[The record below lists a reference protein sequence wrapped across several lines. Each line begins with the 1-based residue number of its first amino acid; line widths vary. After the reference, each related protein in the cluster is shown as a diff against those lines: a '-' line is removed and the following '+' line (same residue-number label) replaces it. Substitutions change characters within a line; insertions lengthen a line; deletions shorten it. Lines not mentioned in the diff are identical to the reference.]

1 MNYVT
6 FSSLNS
12 LGEISFIAGTSYTIK
27 FLCYDQD
34 GNVLDISAANCT
46 WNLAPFGT
54 DYAILT
60 KTANIITTN
69 SFEIILSSVDTKNLS
84 DGKYTHQLTIVFEDG
99 VEVVPAQGILVI
111 TKRIR

>member
-1 MNYVT
+1 MNYIT
-6 FSSLNS
+6 FSNLNNIS
-12 LGEISFIAGTSYTIK
+12 EISFVAGTTYTLEFVI
-27 FLCYDQD
+27 YDED
-34 GNVLDISAANCT
+34 NNPVDISAADCT

-60 KTANIITTN
+60 KTANVITTN

-84 DGKYTHQLTIVFEDG
+84 DGKYTHQLTIVFESG

>member
-12 LGEISFIAGTSYTIK
+12 LGEINFIAGTSYTIK
-27 FLCYDQD
+27 FLCYDQA
-34 GNVLDISAANCT
+34 GSALNISSADCS

-60 KTANIITTN
+60 KTGSIITTS
-69 SFEIILSSVDTKNLS
+69 SFEIVLAPIDTRDLSN
-84 DGKYTHQLTIVFEDG
+84 GKYTHQPTIVFSNG
-99 VEVVPAQGILVI
+99 VEVVPAQGIIAV

>member
-6 FSSLNS
+6 FSNLNN
-12 LGEISFIAGTSYTIK
+12 LGEINFIAGTSYTIK

-34 GNVLDISAANCT
+34 GNALDISAADCT

-54 DYAILT
+54 DYALLT
-60 KTANIITTN
+60 KTGNIIATN
-69 SFEIILSSVDTKNLS
+69 SFEIVLAPIDTRDLSN
-84 DGKYTHQLTIVFEDG
+84 GKYTHQPTIVFSNG
-99 VEVVPAQGILVI
+99 VEVVPAQGIIVV

>member
-6 FSSLNS
+6 FSNLNNIS
-12 LGEISFIAGTSYTIK
+12 EINFVAGTTYTLEFII
-27 FLCYDQD
+27 YDED
-34 GNVLDISAANCT
+34 GNPLDISTADCT

-54 DYAILT
+54 DYSILT

-69 SFEIILSSVDTKNLS
+69 SFEIILSSIDTKNLS
-84 DGKYTHQLTIVFEDG
+84 DGKYTHQLTIIFADG

>member
-12 LGEISFIAGTSYTIK
+12 LGEINFIAGTSYTIK

-34 GNVLDISAANCT
+34 ENDLDISSADCT

-60 KTANIITTN
+60 KTGNVITTS
-69 SFEIILSSVDTKNLS
+69 SFEIVLAPIDTKDLS
-84 DGKYTHQLTIVFEDG
+84 NGKYTHQPTIVFSNG
-99 VEVVPAQGILVI
+99 VEVVPAQGIISI